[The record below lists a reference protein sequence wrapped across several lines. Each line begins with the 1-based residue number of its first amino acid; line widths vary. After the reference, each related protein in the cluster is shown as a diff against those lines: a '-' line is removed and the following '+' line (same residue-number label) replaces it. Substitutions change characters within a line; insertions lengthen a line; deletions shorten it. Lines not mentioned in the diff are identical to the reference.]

1 MRGGLPCD
9 MLMTM
14 HLEGWNHV
22 PVGFGAAF
30 DIDAAPWWL
39 RAVFGTPFIDR
50 FAHPILVRRGLG
62 CLTPHPDVVADPLVV
77 ADAIRAGWSFE
88 SL

>member
-1 MRGGLPCD
+1 

-22 PVGFGAAF
+22 PVGFGATF

-50 FAHPILVRRGLG
+50 FAHPHLGAARTRLPHTASRR
-62 CLTPHPDVVADPLVV
+62 
-77 ADAIRAGWSFE
+77 RR
-88 SL
+88 